1 MLLGF
6 LGSKDSFDLADVE
19 EVVREMQD
27 EAGGAASRPLSLGDF
42 ALADSRPMP
51 LRVDIDPTR
60 LQLPVGLANDLSD
73 QMDNLGQERHGDRL
87 LRLERSLLR
96 IERFNLEILTMLQ
109 KLVNAVKKPQDES
122 NP

>member
-1 MLLGF
+1 
-6 LGSKDSFDLADVE
+6 
-19 EVVREMQD
+19 
-27 EAGGAASRPLSLGDF
+27 
-42 ALADSRPMP
+42 MP

-60 LQLPVGLANDLSD
+60 LQLPAGLANDLSE
-73 QMDNLGQERHGDRL
+73 QMANLGQERHGDRL

-109 KLVNAVKKPQDES
+109 KLVNSVKKPQDES